1 MTLIIHQINFKE
13 FINIYKK
20 CTTKSYSFLVIV
32 TFLALDNPLNFR
44 KNIKITRT
52 IYATI
57 RDEKLQYDVNKEAT
71 KIPALSL
78 GEFDKYEYHT
88 GEDVL
93 PSDPSR
99 IIEEAKFTYSL

>member
-1 MTLIIHQINFKE
+1 M
-13 FINIYKK
+13 
-20 CTTKSYSFLVIV
+20 IV

-78 GEFDKYEYHT
+78 GKFDKYEYHT